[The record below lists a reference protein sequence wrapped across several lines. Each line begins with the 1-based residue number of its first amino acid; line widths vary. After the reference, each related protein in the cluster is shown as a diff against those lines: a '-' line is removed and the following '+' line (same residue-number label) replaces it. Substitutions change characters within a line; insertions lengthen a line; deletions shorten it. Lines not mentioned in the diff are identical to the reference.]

1 MIQPKHIEDIN
12 IVDIDEIMLIESC
25 SYKNPWVRNHFEND
39 INNKNSMNYIYRKD
53 KEILGYLFG
62 YLIKDEYQLNK
73 ITVKEEFRSQKI
85 GKLLFSH
92 CLNQLINLN
101 VKCVQLEVSS
111 LNLIAQRFYKKI
123 GFIRVGIRKKYYSEF
138 EDALLYNLEI
148 K

>member
-25 SYKNPWVRNHFEND
+25 SYKNPWVRSHFKND
-39 INNKNSMNYIYRKD
+39 INNKSSMNYIYRKD
-53 KEILGYLFG
+53 KKILGYLFG

-92 CLNQLINLN
+92 CLNQLVDLN

-123 GFIRVGIRKKYYSEF
+123 GFIRVGMRKKYYSEF

>member
-1 MIQPKHIEDIN
+1 MIQPKHIEDVN
-12 IVDIDEIMLIESC
+12 VADIDEIMLIESC
-25 SYKNPWVRNHFEND
+25 SYKNPWVRSHFKND
-39 INNKNSMNYIYRKD
+39 INSKSSMNYIYRKD
-53 KEILGYLFG
+53 KKILGYLFG

-92 CLNQLINLN
+92 CLNQLVDLN

-123 GFIRVGIRKKYYSEF
+123 GFIRVGMRKKYYSEF

>member
-1 MIQPKHIEDIN
+1 MIQPKHIEDVN
-12 IVDIDEIMLIESC
+12 IADIDEIMLIENY
-25 SYKNPWVRNHFEND
+25 SYKNPWVRSHFKND
-39 INNKNSMNYIYRKD
+39 INSKSSMNYIYRKD
-53 KEILGYLFG
+53 KKILGYLFG

-92 CLNQLINLN
+92 CLNQLVDLN

-123 GFIRVGIRKKYYSEF
+123 GFIRVGMRKKYYSEF

>member
-1 MIQPKHIEDIN
+1 MIQPKHIENIN
-12 IVDIDEIMLIESC
+12 IVDIDEIMLIERC
-25 SYKNPWVRNHFEND
+25 SYKNPWVRSHFKND
-39 INNKNSMNYIYRKD
+39 INNKSSMNYIYRKD
-53 KEILGYLFG
+53 KKILGYLFG

-73 ITVKEEFRSQKI
+73 ITVKEEFRCQKI

-92 CLNQLINLN
+92 CLNQLVDLN

-123 GFIRVGIRKKYYSEF
+123 GFIRVGMRKKYYSEF

>member
-1 MIQPKHIEDIN
+1 
-12 IVDIDEIMLIESC
+12 
-25 SYKNPWVRNHFEND
+25 
-39 INNKNSMNYIYRKD
+39 MNYIYRKD
-53 KEILGYLFG
+53 KKILGYLFG

-92 CLNQLINLN
+92 CLNQLVDLN

-123 GFIRVGIRKKYYSEF
+123 GFIRVGMRKKYYSEF